1 MTVRRLGLATGAL
14 VAATLVGCGQGGGHS
29 SPDLARL
36 PLVAGAQI
44 VVQAKE
50 CDSGST
56 AYCAVE
62 LVIADPMYKTSED
75 LLKGEHDRLR
85 AAGWSGANADTGE
98 EHAADSPGRK
108 LRLTYATAFG
118 DLLGVDKHWI
128 QRPRTIQLALSHAL
142 FDRSPALSLMLE
154 QGVS

>member
-1 MTVRRLGLATGAL
+1 M
-14 VAATLVGCGQGGGHS
+14 AATLVGCGQGGGHS

-36 PLVAGAQI
+36 PLVAGARI
-44 VVQAKE
+44 LAQAKS
-50 CDSGST
+50 CDSGSN

-62 LVIADPMYKTSED
+62 LVIADPMYKTSDD

-85 AAGWSGANADTGE
+85 AAGWSGANADTGL

-118 DLLGVDKHWI
+118 DLFGVDKHWI
-128 QRPRTIQLALSHAL
+128 QRPRTITLALVRAQ
-142 FDRSPALSLMLE
+142 FDQAPALSLMLE